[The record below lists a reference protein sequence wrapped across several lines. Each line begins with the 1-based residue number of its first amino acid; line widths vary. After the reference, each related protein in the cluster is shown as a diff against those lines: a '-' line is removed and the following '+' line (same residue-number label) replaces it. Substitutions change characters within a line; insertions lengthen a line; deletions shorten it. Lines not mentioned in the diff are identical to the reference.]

1 MNAANVD
8 DEDLSAEQHRAPV
21 QVSLVG
27 SRLEADLIVGLLRS
41 NGLNASAAGDDAGG
55 FEPEWELSGV
65 RVLVAA
71 SDAESARAVLA
82 EQAPGALGEG

>member
-8 DEDLSAEQHRAPV
+8 GDRSPEWHRAPV
-21 QVSLVG
+21 EVSSVG
-27 SRLEADLIVGLLRS
+27 SRLEAELIAGLLRS
-41 NGLNASAAGDDAGG
+41 NGLSASVVTDDAGG
-55 FEPEWELSGV
+55 FEPEWEASGA

-82 EQAPGALGEG
+82 EQAPGALSDG